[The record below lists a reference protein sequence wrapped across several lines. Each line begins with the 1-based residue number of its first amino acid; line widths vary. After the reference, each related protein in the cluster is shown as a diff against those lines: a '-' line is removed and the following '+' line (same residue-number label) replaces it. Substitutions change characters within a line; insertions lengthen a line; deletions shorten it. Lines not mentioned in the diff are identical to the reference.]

1 MTTLLRRIAVPG
13 IVAAALLLLPAPA
26 QAQDG
31 FGLRTGYSVDP
42 DQFYF
47 GAHFG
52 VGPLVSRLW
61 FRPNL
66 EIGVGDNVTTIAINA
81 ELAYWFATKSA
92 WKPYLGGGPALNI
105 YDFDTGSET
114 QGGLNFLFGVAHS
127 GGFFGEIKVGAFD
140 SPDFKIGFGYTF
152 K

>member
-1 MTTLLRRIAVPG
+1 MKNLRALP
-13 IVAAALLLLPAPA
+13 IVLAASFLFLSAPA
-26 QAQDG
+26 RAQSG
-31 FGLRTGYSVDP
+31 FGVRTGYSVDP

-47 GAHFG
+47 GAHVG

-61 FRPNL
+61 FRPNV
-66 EIGVGDNVTTIAINA
+66 EIGFGDNVTTFALNA
-81 ELAYWFATKSA
+81 ELAYWFSTKSA
-92 WKPYLGGGPALNI
+92 WRPYIGGGPALNI
-105 YDFDTGSET
+105 YDFDAGSDTE
-114 QGGLNFLFGVAHS
+114 GGLNFLFGVAHR

>member
-1 MTTLLRRIAVPG
+1 MKTLHALPFVL
-13 IVAAALLLLPAPA
+13 VAASVLLLPVPA
-26 QAQDG
+26 HAQSG

-47 GAHFG
+47 GAHVG
-52 VGPLVSRLW
+52 VGPLVGRLW
-61 FRPNL
+61 FRPNV
-66 EIGVGDNVTTIAINA
+66 EIGFGDNVTTFALNA
-81 ELAYWFATKSA
+81 ELAYWFSTKSA
-92 WKPYLGGGPALNI
+92 WRPYAGGGPALNI
-105 YDFDTGSET
+105 YDFDSGSET
-114 QGGLNFLFGVAHS
+114 QGGLNFLFGIAHR

>member
-13 IVAAALLLLPAPA
+13 MVAASLLLLPAPA

-47 GAHFG
+47 GAHVG

-81 ELAYWFATKSA
+81 ELAYWFSTKSA

-114 QGGLNFLFGVAHS
+114 QGGLNFLFGIAHC